1 MGDREGWG
9 GRSCRVHRDGYC
21 SLITVFLTLFNMTA
35 DPSVGWVEGGGLENT
50 VQFVA
55 FYDLPGLNASN
66 PMLRIHQCHSA
77 KNILSTC

>member
-1 MGDREGWG
+1 
-9 GRSCRVHRDGYC
+9 
-21 SLITVFLTLFNMTA
+21 MTA

-66 PMLRIHQCHSA
+66 PSVPFRQEHVVHL
-77 KNILSTC
+77 LSVC